1 MTPEERLNENQKFNR
16 AYEMRRGDVNPLVG
30 FFDGL
35 DRALTGRYQR
45 RLPPSGL
52 TAAQQKALIEGT
64 EGAAARVARIKA
76 ESDALVDAARKDPN
90 HPYHNLFQ
98 QAPVT
103 LSDDASA
110 RESALTAMRQQYAPG
125 SQFFETEAGQ
135 AMIQQAKNNQ
145 YTGDAAGLAEFN
157 MNQRKVGIGAIDE
170 IIDAMGYAG
179 TPMEEWARANEGLAL
194 REYNKKFGG
203 PAEYAGTGPSD
214 EEIKA
219 AMEAGQFFP
228 SEGSP
233 NPLGK
238 TGENRETNTAQ
249 TEALQQG
256 QRRPFVSDEAMP
268 VLRGKSDFY
277 NEYKKFA
284 QKTQ

>member
-45 RLPPSGL
+45 QLPPSGL

-64 EGAAARVARIKA
+64 EGATARVARIKA

-98 QAPVT
+98 QAPVI

-125 SQFFETEAGQ
+125 SQFFETDAGQ
-135 AMIQQAKNNQ
+135 AMIQQAKNNR
-145 YTGDAAGLAEFN
+145 YEGDAAGLAEFN

-179 TPMEEWARANEGLAL
+179 TPMEEWARANENLAL
-194 REYNKKFGG
+194 REYNKRFGNS
-203 PAEYAGTGPSD
+203 YAGTGPSD
-214 EEIKA
+214 EEIKV
-219 AMEAGQFFP
+219 AMESGQYFP

-238 TGENRETNTAQ
+238 TGEARESNMAQ
-249 TEALQQG
+249 VAAVQQN
-256 QRRPFVSDEAMP
+256 QERPFVAEESEP
-268 VLRGKSDFY
+268 KLRGKDLM
-277 NEYKKFA
+277 NMYKNRVYGVK
-284 QKTQ
+284 